1 MLIPGA
7 FCLHT
12 NMGVFVV
19 QTYRRYTHAALLE
32 VIRSERGATG
42 VLGFYLAGI
51 PAWAVSS
58 GLAIIRDNPLK
69 RIFITARDYFAD
81 ITGGGGL
88 SLGVRSLFGLTY
100 YV

>member
-1 MLIPGA
+1 M
-7 FCLHT
+7 
-12 NMGVFVV
+12 FVLQV
-19 QTYRRYTHAALLE
+19 YRHYTHAALLE

-69 RIFITARDYFAD
+69 RVFITARDYFAD
-81 ITGGGGL
+81 ITGSGGL